1 VLGKKRNTSIPAVK
15 GGLPFFGQMF
25 IMLKGSP
32 WDTMASWVQEYGQIY
47 RIHLF
52 GSDAVVVSDPAL
64 LKIILATKLNTF
76 KKDLEWTY
84 KPFMVLLGNGLVTSD
99 GESWRKQRTLLAN
112 HLKIGILEEIPEM
125 ALQAV
130 RRLRIKLDKAKA
142 EGKIIEMAEEF
153 RHMTLQ
159 VIAATIL
166 SLSPEES
173 DKTFAHM
180 YLPIVTEGNLRTW
193 HPERMYLPTPAWFK
207 FRRDVAKL
215 NDYVTSLI
223 EKRWKLRQ
231 EEAASGKPIT
241 RHQDVL
247 DISLGA
253 IPVEEYGP
261 EVVSQ
266 LRDEVKTFILAGHE
280 TSASMLAWTLYE
292 LSLQNNAANI
302 EKLRGEANA
311 VFAQHKD
318 ASGRI
323 NSLPTRAELDK
334 LVFADCCLRESLR
347 KYSVVPTVVRI
358 NNQATDLDKYPLV
371 KGSTLMVNMQGVHH
385 NPQYWPEPLVYKPDR
400 FLQPIAPYTFL
411 PFVEGPRMCLGQY
424 LSLLESKVV
433 ISLLL
438 SEYRYVLV
446 LVLLPWCIV
455 GVAAVDVA
463 RKDLRTLQHSSS
475 CCSFLFN
482 LLTACHCCVSC
493 YPRFEVTNPEDAGLK
508 HPYMIPIIPKTG
520 HFMRVHAK

>member
-1 VLGKKRNTSIPAVK
+1 MDNANYVIALIAFVVSVAVLVLGKKRNTTIPSVK

-32 WDTMASWVQEYGQIY
+32 WDTMANWVKDYGQIY
-47 RIHLF
+47 RIQLF
-52 GSDAVVVSDPAL
+52 GADAVIVSDPAL

-76 KKDLEWTY
+76 KKDLKWTY

-99 GESWRKQRTLLAN
+99 GDSWRKQRTLLAN
-112 HLKIGILEEIPEM
+112 HLKIDILKDIPKM
-125 ALQAV
+125 ALEAV
-130 RRLRIKLDKAKA
+130 KRLCIKLDKAKVD
-142 EGKIIEMAEEF
+142 GTTIEMAEEF

-173 DKTFAHM
+173 DETFAHM

-193 HPERMYLPTPAWFK
+193 SPERMYLPTPAWFK

-215 NDYVTSLI
+215 NNYVTSLI
-223 EKRWKLRQ
+223 VKRRELRN
-231 EEAASGKPIT
+231 EEAKTGKPVT

-247 DISLGA
+247 DISLAA
-253 IPVEEYGP
+253 ISDEEWGP
-261 EVVSQ
+261 AAISQ

-292 LSLQNNAANI
+292 LSLESNSEALKKLQTEAAAI
-302 EKLRGEANA
+302 YSSHQGE
-311 VFAQHKD
+311 D
-318 ASGRI
+318 GRI
-323 NSLPTRAELDK
+323 NSLPARSELDK
-334 LVFADCCLRESLR
+334 LVYADSCLRESLR

-358 NNQATDLDKYPLV
+358 NNADTELGEYKIC

-385 NPQYWPEPLVYKPDR
+385 NPQYWPEPMVYRPER

-433 ISLLL
+433 ISILL
-438 SEYRYVLV
+438 STY
-446 LVLLPWCIV
+446 
-455 GVAAVDVA
+455 
-463 RKDLRTLQHSSS
+463 
-475 CCSFLFN
+475 
-482 LLTACHCCVSC
+482 
-493 YPRFEVTNPEDAGLK
+493 RFEVTNKEDAGLK
-508 HPYMIPIIPKTG
+508 HPFMVPIIPKTG
-520 HFMRVHAK
+520 HFMRVYDK